1 MAEQPTNL
9 DMFDVLSS
17 IRRLVS
23 EERKAPL
30 PRVEPPPPSAPGPV
44 AEVALAPDPVRAD
57 EPGAAPPADPPSRYA
72 GLPRE
77 SRFVLTAALRVADEG
92 GGDEAAAAAIG
103 DEGEREAADGHAAPA
118 PLPGAAAS
126 PADAGDLARRTASL
140 EETIAELEAAV
151 ADIGAEFEPD
161 GGEPHDLVA
170 ELFPDGSE
178 ADPETGAA
186 TDDPAERGRDTAAE
200 HAGVPRSG
208 DYRGIMAGFDAMS
221 LGDEPLDAPITGEA
235 LIPLA
240 RPARGPA
247 PAPAP
252 DLSPAVAGVAAGF
265 VHAAAG
271 RDGLAEPHH
280 PSLAEALAQS
290 EAEVQAADGMEP
302 RESSAGADPGDKWQA
317 RPGGEDGGA
326 GAAATGE
333 DDLRKIA
340 AADEGQP
347 DEAAIDAGDE
357 ALAENAGESV
367 DAEPPARTGRPQI
380 LRPSWPGDDLAGAEL
395 AAGDL
400 ADMGGPL
407 SAHAVESDGG
417 SDLFD
422 PLVSDE
428 LDVDALRDMV
438 AELVREELRGVLGER
453 ITRNLRALVRQEIR
467 KALTESGRA

>member
-23 EERKAPL
+23 EERKGPL
-30 PRVEPPPPSAPGPV
+30 PRVEPAPPAAPRPL
-44 AEVALAPDPVRAD
+44 AEVA
-57 EPGAAPPADPPSRYA
+57 AAPEPARTDESAADQPSRYA

-92 GGDEAAAAAIG
+92 DEGAEATAIG
-103 DEGEREAADGHAAPA
+103 REWEREAAGGHAAPA
-118 PLPGAAAS
+118 PSSAAADA
-126 PADAGDLARRTASL
+126 PADPGDLARRTASL

-161 GGEPHDLVA
+161 GGEPDDLVA
-170 ELFPDGSE
+170 ELFPGGAG
-178 ADPETGAA
+178 ADAAGAA
-186 TDDPAERGRDTAAE
+186 TDALADGGRGSAAE
-200 HAGVPRSG
+200 GAGAPRAG
-208 DYRGIMAGFDAMS
+208 EYRGIMAGFDAIS

-235 LIPLA
+235 LIPPA
-240 RPARGPA
+240 RPTRDPA
-247 PAPAP
+247 PAP
-252 DLSPAVAGVAAGF
+252 SPAVAGF
-265 VHAAAG
+265 THAAAAG
-271 RDGLAEPHH
+271 SPAGLGETHH

-290 EAEVQAADGMEP
+290 DAEVRRADDPQRDELSG
-302 RESSAGADPGDKWQA
+302 GADAGDEWQV
-317 RPGGEDGGA
+317 RPDGEN
-326 GAAATGE
+326 GAAETVAAGE
-333 DDLRKIA
+333 EELGETA
-340 AADEGQP
+340 AADEAGQG
-347 DEAAIDAGDE
+347 EAAIDAGDD
-357 ALAENAGESV
+357 ALAGNVEDAGGT
-367 DAEPPARTGRPQI
+367 EPPARTGRPQI
-380 LRPSWPGDDLAGAEL
+380 LRPSWPGDDLAGEEL

-407 SAHAVESDGG
+407 SAHSAESDGG

-422 PLVSDE
+422 PLVSDD

-467 KALTESGRA
+467 KAMTESGRA

>member
-30 PRVEPPPPSAPGPV
+30 PRVEPPPPSVPGPV

-57 EPGAAPPADPPSRYA
+57 EPGAAPPSDPPSRYA

-92 GGDEAAAAAIG
+92 GGDEAAVAAIG

-170 ELFPDGSE
+170 ELFPDGAE
-178 ADPETGAA
+178 ADPVAAAATGA
-186 TDDPAERGRDTAAE
+186 EAAGAPR
-200 HAGVPRSG
+200 AGG
-208 DYRGIMAGFDAMS
+208 YRGIMAGFDAMA

-247 PAPAP
+247 PAPSP

-271 RDGLAEPHH
+271 RDGLVEPHH

-290 EAEVQAADGMEP
+290 EAEVRAADGMEP
-302 RESSAGADPGDKWQA
+302 RESSAGADPGAEWQA
-317 RPGGEDGGA
+317 RPGGEGGGA
-326 GAAATGE
+326 GAAATAE
-333 DDLRKIA
+333 DDLREIA

-347 DEAAIDAGDE
+347 DEVAIDAGDD